1 MFNLNCLFV
10 MIEPM
15 TLDDIQELLNRR
27 NNSDVEINP
36 AEYKEALIAAN
47 DHLQK
52 MLNILDD
59 NIGRDDDPYGVL
71 KDLQHEYVSY
81 LYSR

>member
-1 MFNLNCLFV
+1 
-10 MIEPM
+10 M
-15 TLDDIQELLNRR
+15 TLDDIQELLNRT
-27 NNSDVEINP
+27 NNSGKVASS
-36 AEYKEALIAAN
+36 AEYKEALVAAN
-47 DHLQK
+47 GHLQK

>member
-1 MFNLNCLFV
+1 
-10 MIEPM
+10 M
-15 TLDDIQELLNRR
+15 TLDDIQELLNRPSPSGR
-27 NNSDVEINP
+27 DINP

-47 DHLQK
+47 SHLQK

-59 NIGRDDDPYGVL
+59 NIGRDDDPHGVL